1 MNVKYLI
8 VGRRAAEK
16 GIFKKFL
23 SESCPDDEFEIC
35 EDTKSLIKPPDT
47 QIIYIKVKVSAAW
60 EWEFG
65 GQLDVHTDSTLF
77 YDEVMNFREFDE
89 NLADIIVSFDCSQI
103 TGTVQEIIR
112 KMRGEESCESIA

>member
-1 MNVKYLI
+1 MKYLI

-16 GIFKKFL
+16 GIFKKLL

-35 EDTKSLIKPPDT
+35 EDTKSLIKPSDT
-47 QIIYIKVKVSAAW
+47 QIIYIKVKVSTAW

-65 GQLDVHTDSTLF
+65 GQLDVHTDSTIF

-112 KMRGEESCESIA
+112 KMGDEKCENVNL